1 MLGGGLAFLVAGRP
15 RPPLWLASSH
25 DFRDSHLFSRAAGG
39 DARATKRAHLPSPAG
54 RPLPWPSKN
63 ICLDNICHDI
73 YHGGHETQ
81 EDRAAGGK
89 GRGLPTAIFFIA
101 GAATAVDRRLA
112 PYGLTCQ
119 QASLL
124 IRCVHDQGA
133 SLQQLMPHLGTDNAG
148 VSRLVDRL
156 EAAALVQRT
165 RGPDRRALALQATE
179 AGIALAPRLEE
190 VLVGLHREL
199 VAGCRAWRWRPRELL
214 GELLARARAL
224 NGAEQPLQPEG
235 ACVR

>member
-1 MLGGGLAFLVAGRP
+1 MKRKKTELPGRT
-15 RPPLWLASSH
+15 S
-25 DFRDSHLFSRAAGG
+25 
-39 DARATKRAHLPSPAG
+39 
-54 RPLPWPSKN
+54 
-63 ICLDNICHDI
+63 
-73 YHGGHETQ
+73 
-81 EDRAAGGK
+81 
-89 GRGLPTAIFFIA
+89 RGLPTAVFFIA
-101 GAATAVDRRLA
+101 RELRTAVDRRLA

-119 QASLL
+119 QAALL

-165 RGPDRRALALQATE
+165 RGSDRRALALRATE

-190 VLVGLHREL
+190 VMVGLHREL
-199 VAGCRAWRWRPRELL
+199 VAGLSRVEVAATRELL
-214 GELLARARAL
+214 GKLLARARAL
-224 NGAEQPLQPEG
+224 NDAEQPPQPED